1 MTSTWWLLH
10 NISFTFDHRARMLA
24 LGLMMM
30 MMMRELTELIESF
43 KPDKLMTTATSAHL
57 NKRMLSGHGRCFSG
71 TTRRIR
77 LRWSRVAREVL
88 HKISRVHKTSRKGKQ
103 ETFTFRGYLP
113 ATREYMGTGAEYR
126 LQETT
131 LQSINLLF
139 SDKKSKSSLD
149 RFTYLCS
156 DRVA

>member
-1 MTSTWWLLH
+1 
-10 NISFTFDHRARMLA
+10 MLA

-43 KPDKLMTTATSAHL
+43 KPDKLMTTTTSAHL
-57 NKRMLSGHGRCFSG
+57 SKRRLAGHGRRISG
-71 TTRRIR
+71 TRRIR
-77 LRWSRVAREVL
+77 LRWSRVAKDVL

-113 ATREYMGTGAEYR
+113 ATREYMGTGAAYG

-131 LQSINLLF
+131 RQSINLLLATRRAKAHLI
-139 SDKKSKSSLD
+139 DLLTCALIESLN
-149 RFTYLCS
+149 FCL
-156 DRVA
+156 

>member
-43 KPDKLMTTATSAHL
+43 KPDKLMTTTTSAHL
-57 NKRMLSGHGRCFSG
+57 NKRRLSGHGRCFSG

-77 LRWSRVAREVL
+77 LWWSRVAKEVL

-113 ATREYMGTGAEYR
+113 ATREYMGTGAEYG